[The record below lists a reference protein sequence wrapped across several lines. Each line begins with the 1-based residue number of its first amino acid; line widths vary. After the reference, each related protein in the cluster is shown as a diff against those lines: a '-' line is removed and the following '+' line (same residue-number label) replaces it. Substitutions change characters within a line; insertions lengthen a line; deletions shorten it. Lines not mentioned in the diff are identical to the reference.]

1 MSKKKLV
8 GVAIVLALILLIG
21 GMIAYFTDTD
31 TKTNVFTIGDDIKIS
46 LVEDNWNAT
55 NAAGI
60 HPGAKVAKDPVVK
73 NDSTTTP
80 AYVFLEV
87 VMPCYVDND
96 TQKPLYKLL
105 NSANQE
111 GVNSGWTLIKTT
123 HNTSAKTVTY
133 VFAYGTD
140 AAMTELAAT
149 ASTVALFNNV
159 QLDPNLTA
167 AQKTTTSTTDIVVNA
182 YGIQKD
188 GFETTAPVTVFGNF

>member
-21 GMIAYFTDTD
+21 GMIAYFTDKD
-31 TKTNVFTIGDDIKIS
+31 TKTNVFTLGDNIEIS

-55 NAAGI
+55 NATGI

-123 HNTSAKTVTY
+123 PNTSAKTVTY

-167 AQKTTTSTTDIVVNA
+167 AQKTTTSTTNIVVNA